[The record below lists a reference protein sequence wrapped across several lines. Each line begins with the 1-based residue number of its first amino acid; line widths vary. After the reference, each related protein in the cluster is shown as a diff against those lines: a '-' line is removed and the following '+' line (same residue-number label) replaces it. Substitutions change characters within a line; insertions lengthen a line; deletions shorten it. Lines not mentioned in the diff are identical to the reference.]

1 MYVSCHKTVD
11 CRPLSAL
18 QLGAQRNDLFGE
30 MQELL
35 KQQQDEVV
43 ACRAALALGQQDAAA
58 PGTAAASSGM
68 SHLLSTTRLYNICY
82 FRRAALVVGPY
93 TYRVPVTYQYVIQ

>member
-1 MYVSCHKTVD
+1 MSHFLNFD
-11 CRPLSAL
+11 CRPLPIL

-35 KQQQDEVV
+35 KQQQDEVA

-58 PGTAAASSGM
+58 PGTTAASSGT
-68 SHLLSTTRLYNICY
+68 SHLLSTARLYIICSSK
-82 FRRAALVVGPY
+82 RAASVVDPY
-93 TYRVPVTYQYVIQ
+93 TYQVPVTYQHVIQ